1 MAIGFFDSGQGL
13 EPSCLRA
20 RGQYMVKYSERAHLN
35 NFPIQLEALKVMVIR
50 YVLYSQ
56 EKLPNVPIAGMYNKY
71 GGKVRLTFKLELDQV
86 WIGTKGTLLL
96 HVLAL

>member
-1 MAIGFFDSGQGL
+1 
-13 EPSCLRA
+13 
-20 RGQYMVKYSERAHLN
+20 MVKYSERAHST
-35 NFPIQLEALKVMVIR
+35 NFPIQFEALKVIR

-96 HVLAL
+96 HVLDL

>member
-1 MAIGFFDSGQGL
+1 
-13 EPSCLRA
+13 
-20 RGQYMVKYSERAHLN
+20 MVKYSERAHST

-50 YVLYSQ
+50 YVLCSQ

-96 HVLAL
+96 HVLDL